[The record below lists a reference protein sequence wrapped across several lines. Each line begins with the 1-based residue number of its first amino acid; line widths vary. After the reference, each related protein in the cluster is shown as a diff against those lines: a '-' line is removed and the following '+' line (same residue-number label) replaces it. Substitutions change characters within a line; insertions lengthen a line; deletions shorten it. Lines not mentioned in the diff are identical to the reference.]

1 MSQENRNCDKNQLTL
16 QRWIVSEFGVNFM
29 SEETRNYETI
39 EIIKM
44 KLETDINIYIYIYIY
59 IY

>member
-44 KLETDINIYIYIYIY
+44 KLETDINIYIYIY
-59 IY
+59 